1 MSQPHA
7 APTVSIVIPT
17 LDAGDMLLRC
27 LESFGAGRDDVEVIL
42 VDNASTD
49 DSVDRA
55 RARYPSVRVVRNETN
70 RGYAAACNLGARD
83 ASAPF
88 VLFLN
93 NDATI
98 APGDLDTLLG
108 AARIEKDTAVW
119 QPVTNGIDGRLEST
133 GDAFTWWGVFRH
145 LDAVPDVPSA
155 EVFATVGAA
164 MLVRRATFEALGGF
178 EDSYFAYNEETDL
191 CWRVRLAGHN
201 VRVVRD
207 AHVVHIGSETTGQLF
222 EPHDVRYLVF
232 RNRIRTN
239 LANASRRTLLRLVPQ
254 HLLACLAF
262 AALYLVTA
270 RPRSSLAVLQAIVWP
285 VGNRDVLAE
294 QRRRTQALRKRTD
307 DEVLRPEVVARYGP
321 RTIWNHLRRAY
332 WFERAA
338 ERARPRSDVSDSTRR
353 N

>member
-1 MSQPHA
+1 MSEPHA
-7 APTVSIVIPT
+7 EPGVSIVIPT

-27 LESFGAGRDDVEVIL
+27 LDSFDAGRDDVEVIL

-49 DSVDRA
+49 DSLERA

-70 RGYAAACNLGARD
+70 RGYAPACNIGARD
-83 ASAPF
+83 ATAPF

-98 APGDLDTLLG
+98 MPDDLGMLLD
-108 AARIEKDTAVW
+108 AAGRSPETAVW
-119 QPVTNGIDGRLEST
+119 QPVTYGTDGTLEST

-145 LDAVPDVPSA
+145 LDVVPDGDTA
-155 EVFATVGAA
+155 EVFSTVGAA
-164 MLVRRATFEALGGF
+164 MLVRRVIFDALGGF

-201 VRVVRD
+201 VRVVPAAR
-207 AHVVHIGSETTGQLF
+207 VVHIGSETTGQLF

-239 LANASRRTLLRLVPQ
+239 LANASRTTLLRLVPQ

-262 AALYLVTA
+262 AVLYLVTG
-270 RPRSSLAVLQAIVWP
+270 RPRSSLAVLQAMLWP
-285 VGNRDVLAE
+285 IGNRDVLAD
-294 QRRRTQALRKRTD
+294 QRHRTQARRIRPD
-307 DEVLRPEVVARYGP
+307 ADVLRPDLVARYGP
-321 RTIWNHLRRAY
+321 RTIWNHLRRGY
-332 WFERAA
+332 WFERAS
-338 ERARPRSDVSDSTRR
+338 ERSRPRPDVSDSTRR

>member
-1 MSQPHA
+1 MSQPRGEHCI
-7 APTVSIVIPT
+7 SIVIPT
-17 LDAGDMLLRC
+17 LDAGDMLVRC
-27 LESFGAGRDDVEVIL
+27 LDSFDAGRDEVEVIL

-49 DSVDRA
+49 GSVDAA

-70 RGYAAACNLGARD
+70 RGYSPACNVGA
-83 ASAPF
+83 AQATAPF

-98 APGDLDTLLG
+98 TPADLDTLLA
-108 AARIEKDTAVW
+108 AARSDGTGAVW
-119 QPVTNGIDGRLEST
+119 QPVTNGVDGGVESI

-145 LDAVPDVPSA
+145 LDAVPDAPTA
-155 EVFATVGAA
+155 DVFSTVGAA

-191 CWRVRLAGHN
+191 CWRARMAGHD

-239 LANASRRTLLRLVPQ
+239 LANPSRATLLRLVPQ

-262 AALYLVTA
+262 AVLYLVTG
-270 RPRSSLAVLQAIVWP
+270 RPRSSLAVLQALIWP
-285 VGNRDVLAE
+285 IGNRDVLGE
-294 QRRRTQALRKRTD
+294 QRHRAQALRTRPD
-307 DEVLRPEVVARYGP
+307 AEVLRNDLVARYGP
-321 RTIWNHLRRAY
+321 RTIWKHLRRAY
-332 WFERAA
+332 WFERAS
-338 ERARPRSDVSDSTRR
+338 ERARPRSDVSDSTRK